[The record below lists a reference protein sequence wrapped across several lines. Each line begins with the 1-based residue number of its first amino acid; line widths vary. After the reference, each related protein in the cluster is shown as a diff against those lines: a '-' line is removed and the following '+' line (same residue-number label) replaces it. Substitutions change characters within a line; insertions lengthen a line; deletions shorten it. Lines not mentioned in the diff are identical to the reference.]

1 MKKKFYLLFVFLM
14 VFSLAFPLLNVK
26 ADSLLPDY
34 NEVQETLKNVDINK
48 ELDNI
53 LEKIEKT
60 ASLRDAESIKIGASD
75 YRMEEKY
82 GEYNDLSLNEKREY
96 EFGLMKEL
104 LRVNGYSFEEAIEKY
119 LEDSKTKFDLN
130 LQSKVRDGVDEIFGL
145 DASTYSVVPS
155 DPSIVKGK
163 FGDRAIALAVNAYF
177 DIKGYN
183 FSSLLLSRALFD
195 NNSDEFIPTNEEK
208 NFLYNTIA
216 YDSLRRKDR
225 YPAGSTKKENFK
237 IGLTE
242 TKPMHIIQSINLMQK
257 WQIIGL

>member
-1 MKKKFYLLFVFLM
+1 
-14 VFSLAFPLLNVK
+14 
-26 ADSLLPDY
+26 
-34 NEVQETLKNVDINK
+34 
-48 ELDNI
+48 
-53 LEKIEKT
+53 
-60 ASLRDAESIKIGASD
+60 
-75 YRMEEKY
+75 MEEKY

-257 WQIIGL
+257 